1 LPRLSSRFSCSIARV
16 QIHYDLVNRAG
27 ERSRIRRI
35 PLLKGAGHGA
45 ADNDNKHEVAAYK
58 LQLSHLPVEEHF
70 VPSVI
75 CDSSKSIFYP
85 IRKVAAPVRL
95 RSLMKLPRSSFL
107 LLLTLVALGRFGMPV
122 AIAQQPTSSAS
133 TSPPPSSAPEAD
145 TSGAMD
151 DKWHIGFAPYL
162 WFPGMHGTSGI
173 RGFDT
178 SVRASAGDLLSH
190 FNIGLMGTTE
200 VRKNHFVS
208 ATDLMWVRLSDDK
221 ALPVNEVGINSISF
235 RAGQFLLTPMGGY
248 RVVDKEKLK
257 VDGLAGLR
265 YWHLGQKIE
274 FSPTILNGVSAS
286 QNWVDALGGA
296 RFLLLL
302 TPKVSASVIG
312 DAGGGG
318 ANSDYEIAGLLGLK
332 VKKNI
337 DLKAGWRYL
346 VVDYRNS
353 SNQYLYN
360 VASSGF
366 ILGALF
372 NFK

>member
-1 LPRLSSRFSCSIARV
+1 MPPNYRAFAEFHCSRA
-16 QIHYDLVNRAG
+16 LG
-27 ERSRIRRI
+27 T
-35 PLLKGAGHGA
+35 GA

-58 LQLSHLPVEEHF
+58 LQLSHLPVEEYF

-75 CDSSKSIFYP
+75 CDSSKSIFYR

-95 RSLMKLPRSSFL
+95 RSPMKLSRSSFL

-122 AIAQQPTSSAS
+122 AIAQQQPTSSAS
-133 TSPPPSSAPEAD
+133 TSPPPSSAAEAD

-151 DKWHIGFAPYL
+151 DQWHIGFAPYL

-173 RGFDT
+173 HGFDA

-190 FNIGLMGTTE
+190 FDIGLMGTTE
-200 VRKNHFVS
+200 VRKNHFVLPV
-208 ATDLMWVRLSDDK
+208 DIMWVRLSDDK
-221 ALPVNEVGINSISF
+221 ALPENEVGINSISF

-265 YWHLGQKIE
+265 YWHLGQKFE
-274 FSPTILNGVSAS
+274 FSPTILNGVSES

-296 RFLLLL
+296 RFLLFLS
-302 TPKVSASVIG
+302 PKLSMSIIG

-318 ANSDYEIAGLLGLK
+318 ANSDYEVAGLLGLK
-332 VKKNI
+332 VKKKI
-337 DLKAGWRYL
+337 DLKVGWRYL
-346 VVDYRNS
+346 VVDYSNS

-360 VASSGF
+360 VTSSGF
-366 ILGALF
+366 IFGALF

>member
-1 LPRLSSRFSCSIARV
+1 
-16 QIHYDLVNRAG
+16 
-27 ERSRIRRI
+27 
-35 PLLKGAGHGA
+35 
-45 ADNDNKHEVAAYK
+45 
-58 LQLSHLPVEEHF
+58 
-70 VPSVI
+70 
-75 CDSSKSIFYP
+75 
-85 IRKVAAPVRL
+85 
-95 RSLMKLPRSSFL
+95 MKLPRSSFL

-133 TSPPPSSAPEAD
+133 TSPPSSTAEPD

-151 DKWHIGFAPYL
+151 DRWHIAFTPYL
-162 WFPGMHGTSGI
+162 WFAGMHGTSGV

-178 SVRASAGDLLSH
+178 SVSASAWDLLSH

-200 VRKNHFVS
+200 LRRNRIVLPV
-208 ATDLMWVRLSDDK
+208 DLMWVRLSDDH

-302 TPKVSASVIG
+302 SPKVSISIIG

-337 DLKAGWRYL
+337 ELKAGWRYL
-346 VVDYRNS
+346 DVDYRNS

-360 VASSGF
+360 VASSGLL
-366 ILGALF
+366 LGATF